1 MSEANTP
8 AVGTVGWKDLTVEN
22 AESVRDFYMAVA
34 GWTAQPI
41 DMGGYD
47 DYVMLPPGGGEPVG
61 GICHRRGAN
70 TDVPAQWLL
79 YIVVADLEAALVQVA
94 QRGGRV
100 LTAPRAAGGGRFA
113 AISDPS
119 GAVSALYQSGS

>member
-1 MSEANTP
+1 MSEAKTP
-8 AVGTVGWKDLTVEN
+8 AVGTVGWKDLTVDN
-22 AESVRDFYMAVA
+22 AASVRDFYMAVA

-70 TDVPAQWLL
+70 SDVPGQWLL
-79 YIVVADLEAALVQVA
+79 YIVVGNLDVALEQVA
-94 QRGGRV
+94 QRGGKA

-113 AISDPS
+113 VIADPS
-119 GAVSALYQSGS
+119 GAVSGLYQSGA